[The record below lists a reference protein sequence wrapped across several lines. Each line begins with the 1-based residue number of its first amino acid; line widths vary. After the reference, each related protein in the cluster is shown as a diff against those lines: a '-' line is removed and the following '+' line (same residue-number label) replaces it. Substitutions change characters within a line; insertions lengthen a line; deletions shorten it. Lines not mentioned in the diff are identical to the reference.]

1 MIRLAVLAIGYV
13 FGLFQTAYIYGKAK
27 GIDIRQHGSG
37 NAGTTNSL
45 RVLGPKAGVIVMLGD
60 IFKCVFAVTLT
71 RLLFGKSHADMI
83 YLLMIYAAA
92 GVVLGHNFPF
102 YLNFKGGKGI
112 AATAGLVFSFHPYLI
127 LIEVLLFLGTFFT
140 THFVSLA
147 SILAYTGF
155 FIQVLVFGQ
164 MGVFG
169 MSQAYLNEMYVIVFL
184 MTAMA
189 YWRHKENIGRLI
201 RGEERKTYLSKKSK
215 EALQ

>member
-27 GIDIRQHGSG
+27 GIDTRQHGSG

-140 THFVSLA
+140 AHFVSLA

-169 MSQAYLNEMYVIVFL
+169 MSQAYLNEMFVIVFL

>member
-1 MIRLAVLAIGYV
+1 M
-13 FGLFQTAYIYGKAK
+13 
-27 GIDIRQHGSG
+27 
-37 NAGTTNSL
+37 
-45 RVLGPKAGVIVMLGD
+45 
-60 IFKCVFAVTLT
+60 TLT

-189 YWRHKENIGRLI
+189 YWRHKENIGRLV